1 MKNNE
6 TIMKGAQIFFECLK
20 REKVEHIF
28 GFPGGAVLPLYEEL
42 YDIDYLQHILVRHE
56 QGAVHAAEGYAKVSG
71 KTGVVLVT
79 SGPGATNTV
88 TGIADAYMDSV
99 PIVVFT
105 GQVPSE
111 LIGNDAFQEADIM
124 GITRPITKHNFLVR
138 DVNELALTI
147 RKAFYIASSGR
158 PGPVV
163 VDLPKDVI
171 NASCEFIYPD
181 DLDIRG
187 YKPVLKGHINQIKKA
202 AEVIANAKRPL
213 LYVGGGV
220 IMSGGSSELALFARE
235 NKLPVTM
242 TLQGLGAFPGTDDLS
257 LGMLGMHGTYYANQ
271 AVDNCDVIVSLG
283 ARFDDRVT
291 GNVETFA
298 KNAYKIHAD
307 IDPTCIN
314 KNVIVDLP
322 IVGDVKHILA
332 ELAAE
337 MPNAPDTK
345 DWWQQIYEWRDE
357 CPLQYED
364 NDGRLRTEFVID
376 KLFQKTNGNAI
387 VVTDVGQHQMWTAQ
401 YYKYNYPR
409 SNITSGGLGTMG
421 FSVPAAIGASFA
433 VKDRPIISISGD
445 GGFQMNIQE
454 LVTAAAY
461 KVPVK
466 FIIINNSYLGM
477 VRQWQELFYAE
488 RYSFTD
494 LASSNPDFV
503 KVGNAFGIESFS
515 TDNPKDVDSLF
526 DKAFEINDRPVLI
539 EFKVVR
545 DDMVFPMVPSG
556 GSISEMMV
564 KRLNPKRI
572 TLL

>member
-1 MKNNE
+1 MKS
-6 TIMKGAQIFFECLK
+6 KGQTMTGAEIFFECLR

-28 GFPGGAVLPLYEEL
+28 GFPGGAVLKLYEQL
-42 YDIDYLQHILVRHE
+42 YDVDFLQHILVRHE
-56 QGAVHAAEGYAKVSG
+56 QGAVHAAEGYAKASG

-105 GQVPSE
+105 GQVPSH

-138 DVNELALTI
+138 NVEELAITI
-147 RKAFYIASSGR
+147 KKAFYIASSGR

-171 NASCEFIYPD
+171 ASKCEFVYPD
-181 DLDIRG
+181 NMEIRG
-187 YKPVLKGHINQIKKA
+187 YKPTIKGHSNQIKKA
-202 AEVIANAKRPL
+202 AEAISKAKRPL

-220 IMSGGSSELALFARE
+220 IMSGGSEELAIFARE

-242 TLQGLGAFPGTDDLS
+242 TLQGLGAFPGTDEQS
-257 LGMLGMHGTYYANQ
+257 LGMLGMHGTYWANQ
-271 AVDNCDVIVSLG
+271 AVDNCDVLVSLG

-298 KNAYKIHAD
+298 KNAFKIHAD
-307 IDPTCIN
+307 IDPTCID
-314 KNVIVDLP
+314 KNVIVDIP

-337 MPNAPDTK
+337 MPNPPDTK
-345 DWWQQIYEWRDE
+345 DWWNQINEWKDE
-357 CPLQYED
+357 CPMQYED
-364 NDGRLRTEFVID
+364 NDGRLRTEFVIET
-376 KLFQKTNGNAI
+376 LSQKTKGNAVI
-387 VVTDVGQHQMWTAQ
+387 VTDVGQHQMWTAQ
-401 YYKYNYPR
+401 YYKYNFPR

-421 FSVPAAIGASFA
+421 FSVPASIGASFA
-433 VKDRPIISISGD
+433 IKGRPIISISGD

-454 LVTAAAY
+454 LITAAAY

-466 FIIINNSYLGM
+466 FIIINNSFLGM
-477 VRQWQELFYAE
+477 VRQWQEMFHGE
-488 RYSFTD
+488 KYSFTD
-494 LASSNPDFV
+494 LSLSNPDFV
-503 KVGNAFGIESFS
+503 KVGEAFGIESFS
-515 TDNPKDVDSLF
+515 TDNPKDVDSLL
-526 DKAFEINDRPVLI
+526 DKAMAINDRPVLI
-539 EFKVVR
+539 EFKVVK
-545 DDMVFPMVPSG
+545 DDLVFPMVPSG
-556 GSISEMMV
+556 GSISEMLV
-564 KRLNPKRI
+564 KRINSKRM

>member
-1 MKNNE
+1 MKS
-6 TIMKGAQIFFECLK
+6 KGQTMTGAEIFFECLR

-28 GFPGGAVLPLYEEL
+28 GFPGGAVLKLYEQL
-42 YDIDYLQHILVRHE
+42 YDIDFLHHILVRHE
-56 QGAVHAAEGYAKVSG
+56 QGAVHAAEGYAKASG

-105 GQVPSE
+105 GQVPSH

-138 DVNELALTI
+138 HVEELAITI
-147 RKAFYIASSGR
+147 KKAFYIASSGR

-171 NASCEFIYPD
+171 ASKCEFVYPD
-181 DLDIRG
+181 NMEIRG
-187 YKPVLKGHINQIKKA
+187 YKPTIKGHSNQIKKA
-202 AEVIANAKRPL
+202 AEAISKAKRPL

-220 IMSGGSSELALFARE
+220 IMSGGSEELALFARE

-242 TLQGLGAFPGTDDLS
+242 TLQGLGAYPGTDEQS
-257 LGMLGMHGTYYANQ
+257 LGMLGMHGTYWANQ
-271 AVDNCDVIVSLG
+271 AVDNCDVLVSLG

-298 KNAYKIHAD
+298 KNAFKIHAD
-307 IDPTCIN
+307 IDPTCID
-314 KNVIVDLP
+314 KNVIVNIP

-337 MPNAPDTK
+337 MPKPPDIT
-345 DWWQQIYEWRDE
+345 DWWNQINEWKDE
-357 CPLQYED
+357 CPMHYED
-364 NDGRLRTEFVID
+364 NDGRLRTEYVIE
-376 KLFQKTNGNAI
+376 KLSEKTKGNAVI
-387 VVTDVGQHQMWTAQ
+387 ITDVGQHQMWTAQ
-401 YYKYNYPR
+401 YYKYNFPR

-421 FSVPAAIGASFA
+421 FSVPASIGASFA
-433 VKDRPIISISGD
+433 IKGRPIISISGD

-454 LVTAAAY
+454 LITAAAY

-466 FIIINNSYLGM
+466 FIIINNSFLGM
-477 VRQWQELFYAE
+477 VRQWQEMFHGE
-488 RYSFTD
+488 KYSFTD
-494 LASSNPDFV
+494 LSASNPDFV
-503 KVGNAFGIESFS
+503 KVGEAFGIESFS
-515 TDNPKDVDSLF
+515 TDNPKEVDSLL
-526 DKAFEINDRPVLI
+526 DKAFAVNDRPVLI
-539 EFKVVR
+539 EFKVVK

-556 GSISEMMV
+556 GSISEMLV
-564 KRLNPKRI
+564 KRLDSKRM